1 MKSYL
6 MLQQPTDG
14 KFYLFWLYVTLF
26 TIQIKWWLMQYQLQH
41 YLLQL
46 EENLGLSYLWLSRY
60 IHVYINFFVY
70 LLIKMQGENI
80 DMDEALGKIQH
91 NHPLI
96 LGFGSDLSHMV
107 EFRVVI
113 EKKNV
118 ITMPSLLVSIE
129 YCLQAYYVFNIKYDV
144 TSRPLCYLVEFLYG
158 MTLSATAPLV
168 IHPVIEGLMWFTTSI
183 ISFAYLSCYSHLS
196 PFVND
201 YNFDT
206 IIVS

>member
-1 MKSYL
+1 MYIL
-6 MLQQPTDG
+6 I
-14 KFYLFWLYVTLF
+14 F
-26 TIQIKWWLMQYQLQH
+26 
-41 YLLQL
+41 LL
-46 EENLGLSYLWLSRY
+46 N
-60 IHVYINFFVY
+60 

-168 IHPVIEGLMWFTTSI
+168 IHPVIEGLM
-183 ISFAYLSCYSHLS
+183 
-196 PFVND
+196 
-201 YNFDT
+201 
-206 IIVS
+206 